1 MPRCFHH
8 EPEPPISTRKTWG
21 FHFDSSESLVKW
33 CSNFSMCFFNWDL
46 KQPQPPTERYFPCW
60 PQRRGEEWM
69 CHVPGSSNFI
79 GTGVEFSDGLGLP
92 PILENTHKLQKDWGE
107 DKLVNDFLKIQDP
120 PKTSMETGNGPLQK
134 EIPYLETIIFRFH
147 VSFGG
152 SMYFMTLFHAFHAPM
167 LTCEA
172 DQIQRFHAK
181 KPTFSAQKVWKAT
194 PMMLQ
199 L

>member
-1 MPRCFHH
+1 
-8 EPEPPISTRKTWG
+8 
-21 FHFDSSESLVKW
+21 
-33 CSNFSMCFFNWDL
+33 
-46 KQPQPPTERYFPCW
+46 
-60 PQRRGEEWM
+60 M

-107 DKLVNDFLKIQDP
+107 DKLVNDFLKIHRPPRKLTWKLEMDP
-120 PKTSMETGNGPLQK
+120 CKRRFLTWKPSCSGSML
-134 EIPYLETIIFRFH
+134 
-147 VSFGG
+147 VSGG
-152 SMYFMTLFHAFHAPM
+152 SMYFMTLFHAFHAPT